1 VAAASEKTEKRQKKR
16 LPRPKANGIIID
28 AFQGDTMPNAPVRTL
43 FGVLGSVAAD
53 RKPWTSSYPLAQF
66 AVTALLL
73 LATLPIF
80 AQQPASSPEVYSDIY
95 HDTSAPAYSYSD
107 AAPAT
112 SVQRFVRPLPQR
124 QVPGT
129 LPPAGDEAMQ
139 MSPLGNVGATIGKN
153 FDGLSDSAN
162 SSTGFLFVPS
172 DNNIAAGATQVVETI
187 NIAYRVINK
196 STGATVL
203 SKQIGSLFTGV
214 SGLCGQGATSP
225 DFTDPIVVYDKKAAR
240 WVISIIAFTSDFSTG
255 NECIAVSSTSD
266 ATGTYHRYVFKFG
279 TNLFN
284 DYPKLGVWPDAY
296 YASYNMFTP
305 TSFAGAKACAYKRS
319 AMLAGTAAT
328 AICFTKTQEFSF
340 LPSDL
345 DGATLPPTGQP
356 NFFVDLFST
365 TSLHL
370 FKFPVDF
377 LTTSNS
383 KFTGPIVITVPAF
396 TPACSPTFTC
406 IPQGGTSQKLDS
418 LGDRLMFRMPYRNF
432 GTHQSLMITHSV
444 KTSTAASGIRWYEI
458 RTPNTTPTVFQ
469 KGTFGAGSTSLWMG
483 SIAMDKVGDIAVGF
497 SKSSSTTHPGLAFT
511 GRIPS
516 DPLGTLESAA
526 SIFTGGGSQTG
537 GSANG
542 GNRWGDYS
550 SLVLDPAND
559 CTFWYVNQYI
569 PTNGSFNFHT
579 RLASFKFPG
588 CS

>member
-1 VAAASEKTEKRQKKR
+1 MKTRLSFPVAAFVIT
-16 LPRPKANGIIID
+16 D
-28 AFQGDTMPNAPVRTL
+28 
-43 FGVLGSVAAD
+43 
-53 RKPWTSSYPLAQF
+53 
-66 AVTALLL
+66 LLL
-73 LATLPIF
+73 LATLPML
-80 AQQPASSPEVYSDIY
+80 AQQPASRPEVYRDIY
-95 HDTSAPAYSYSD
+95 HDTSAPAYTYAD
-107 AAPAT
+107 ATPAT
-112 SVQRFVRPLPQR
+112 SLPRIIRPLPQR

-129 LPPAGDEAMQ
+129 QPTGDDRAMQ
-139 MSPLGNVGATIGKN
+139 VFSLLNVAATIGKN

-162 SSTGFLFVPS
+162 SAGFLFVPS
-172 DNNIAAGATQVVETI
+172 DSNIAVGATQVVETI

-203 SKQIGSLFTGV
+203 SKQISSLFTGV

-225 DFTDPIVVYDKKAAR
+225 NFSDPVVVYDKSAAR
-240 WVISIIAFTSDFSTG
+240 WVISILAFTSDFSTG

-266 ATGTYHRYVFKFG
+266 ATGSYHRYAFKFG

-284 DYPKLGVWPDAY
+284 DYPKLGVWLDAY

-305 TSFAGAKACAYKRS
+305 TSYAGAKACAYKRS
-319 AMLAGTAAT
+319 AMLAGSSAT
-328 AICFTKTQEFSF
+328 SVCFTKTTEFAF

-345 DGATLPPTGQP
+345 DGATLPPAGEP

-365 TSLHL
+365 TTLHL
-370 FKFPVDF
+370 FKFHVDF
-377 LTTSNS
+377 VTPSNS
-383 KFTGPIVITVPAF
+383 RFTGPTTITVPAF

-406 IPQGGTSQKLDS
+406 IPQGGTTQRLDS

-432 GTHQSLMITHSV
+432 GTHESLVIAHSV

-458 RTPNTTPTVFQ
+458 RTPNNTPSMFQ
-469 KGTFGAGSTSLWMG
+469 RGTFGAGSTSLWMG

-497 SKSSSTTHPGLAFT
+497 SKSSSTTHPGLGYT

-516 DPLGTLESAA
+516 DPLGTLETAA
-526 SIFTGGGSQTG
+526 TIFTGGGSQTG
-537 GSANG
+537 GTANG
-542 GNRWGDYS
+542 ANRWGDYS
-550 SLVLDPAND
+550 SLVLDPTND

-588 CS
+588 CP